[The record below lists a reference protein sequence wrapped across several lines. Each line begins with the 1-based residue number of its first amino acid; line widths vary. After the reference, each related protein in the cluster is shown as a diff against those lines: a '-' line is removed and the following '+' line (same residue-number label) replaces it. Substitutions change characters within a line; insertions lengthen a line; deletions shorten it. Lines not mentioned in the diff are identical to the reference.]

1 MNYNT
6 NQSIFI
12 QIAERIC
19 DRVLSGNYKA
29 DSRIPSVRE
38 LAVEMEVN
46 PNTVMRSFERLQA
59 NEIIYNKRGIGY
71 FVASDAEQKI
81 REMRHNQFVEEV
93 LPAVFKE
100 MHLLDVGIDELTKA
114 YTLYI
119 VPALTFG
126 VAQFTSEKCL
136 TGFTQKFQIIQ
147 IDNPELKA
155 ENIKVDTRTAS
166 EFPRGQILEAK
177 DRSLLYYEGKK
188 RYLPEVSRHDSLL
201 LVSGARD
208 AGQDKNL
215 TLHIRINNIQ
225 KIRLNGEE
233 IWTK

>member
-46 PNTVMRSFERLQA
+46 PNTVTRS
-59 NEIIYNKRGIGY
+59 

-119 VPALTFG
+119 ST
-126 VAQFTSEKCL
+126 
-136 TGFTQKFQIIQ
+136 
-147 IDNPELKA
+147 
-155 ENIKVDTRTAS
+155 IK
-166 EFPRGQILEAK
+166 
-177 DRSLLYYEGKK
+177 
-188 RYLPEVSRHDSLL
+188 
-201 LVSGARD
+201 
-208 AGQDKNL
+208 
-215 TLHIRINNIQ
+215 
-225 KIRLNGEE
+225 
-233 IWTK
+233 

>member
-59 NEIIYNKRGIGY
+59 NEIIY
-71 FVASDAEQKI
+71 
-81 REMRHNQFVEEV
+81 HNQFVEEV

-119 VPALTFG
+119 ST
-126 VAQFTSEKCL
+126 
-136 TGFTQKFQIIQ
+136 
-147 IDNPELKA
+147 
-155 ENIKVDTRTAS
+155 IK
-166 EFPRGQILEAK
+166 
-177 DRSLLYYEGKK
+177 
-188 RYLPEVSRHDSLL
+188 
-201 LVSGARD
+201 
-208 AGQDKNL
+208 
-215 TLHIRINNIQ
+215 
-225 KIRLNGEE
+225 
-233 IWTK
+233 